1 MYEDLISVNI
11 WVRQRNL
18 LFLWRY
24 TSAEARLM
32 CLVSF
37 SVKCPLLLRF
47 FVCLFWFSVLT
58 QLHYKIHLLM
68 LIKRQHNGFVIS
80 EFRVSFNVTTIYI
93 TAVPQLHWWHKSPTA
108 FYEHKQKTI
117 DLPQIL
123 PVFRVLQFLSLQNT
137 YIHKHIK
144 ILKLQNLDYV

>member
-1 MYEDLISVNI
+1 MKTWYQWTYGWDRGIYF
-11 WVRQRNL
+11 
-18 LFLWRY
+18 FLWKH
-24 TSAEARLM
+24 TSAEARLT

-58 QLHYKIHLLM
+58 QLHYKIHLLT

-93 TAVPQLHWWHKSPTA
+93 TAVPQLHWWHKSPTQH
-108 FYEHKQKTI
+108 FM
-117 DLPQIL
+117 
-123 PVFRVLQFLSLQNT
+123 NT
-137 YIHKHIK
+137 NKRQLTCPKYCQC
-144 ILKLQNLDYV
+144 LEYYNS